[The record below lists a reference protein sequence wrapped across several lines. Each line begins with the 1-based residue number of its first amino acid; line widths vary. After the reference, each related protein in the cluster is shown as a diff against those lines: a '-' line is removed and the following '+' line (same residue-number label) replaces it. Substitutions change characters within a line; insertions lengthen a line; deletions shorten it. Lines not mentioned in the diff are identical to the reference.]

1 VLYLAKQ
8 WFEALLSPL
17 ALSLLIAAIAVI
29 CRFSRRPRLGCAL
42 LVVATAIVYAGS
54 IPAVGDALLGPLEH
68 RYPPLQQDMPLPST
82 HYVVVL
88 GAGYAPHDGVP
99 VTAALA
105 GDGLVR
111 VVEAVRL
118 ARRLDDVKLVVS
130 GGAPPGYSPSAQGY
144 AELARDLGINQ
155 GSIVLLDTALDTRHE
170 AQAIAALIGSA
181 QFVLV
186 TSAYHMPRAMLEMH
200 RAGAAPIPAPTDQ
213 LVGGLDASDWRAW
226 LPNSGGL
233 RKTER
238 ALHEYIGLV
247 ALGAHLG

>member
-1 VLYLAKQ
+1 VLYLFKQ
-8 WFEALLSPL
+8 WFEAFLSPL

-29 CRFSRRPRLGCAL
+29 CRFARRARLACAL
-42 LVVATAIVYAGS
+42 LVVAAAVVYTGS
-54 IPAVGDALLGPLEH
+54 ISVVGDALLGPLEH
-68 RYPPLQQDMPLPST
+68 RYPPLHQDMPMPAV

-99 VTAALA
+99 VTAALTR
-105 GDGLVR
+105 DGLVR

-144 AELARDLGINQ
+144 AELARDLGINP
-155 GSIVLLDTALDTRHE
+155 GSIVVLDTALDTRQE

-181 QFVLV
+181 PFVLV
-186 TSAYHMPRAMLEMH
+186 TSAYHMPRAMLEMR
-200 RAGAAPIPAPTDQ
+200 RAGVAPVPAPTDQ
-213 LVGGLDASDWRAW
+213 LVGGAEAASWRAW
-226 LPNSGGL
+226 LPSSSGL

-238 ALHEYIGLV
+238 ALHEYLGL
-247 ALGAHLG
+247 AAQTAHLG